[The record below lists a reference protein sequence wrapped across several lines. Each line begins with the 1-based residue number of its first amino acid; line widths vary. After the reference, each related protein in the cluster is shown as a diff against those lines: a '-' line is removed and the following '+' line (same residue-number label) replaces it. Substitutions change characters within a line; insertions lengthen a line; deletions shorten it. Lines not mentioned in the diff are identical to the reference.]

1 MAIGKRKVLKKEHRD
16 RLIDVLSEVHP
27 RFGESSNAPG
37 FASGPSTV
45 KGELDGKPFTAT
57 FGEKDV
63 FLVVLPKPVAKTVGL
78 SPTNRPG
85 AICVWDPVTG
95 EIYCSDQE

>member
-1 MAIGKRKVLKKEHRD
+1 M
-16 RLIDVLSEVHP
+16 
-27 RFGESSNAPG
+27 
-37 FASGPSTV
+37 
-45 KGELDGKPFTAT
+45 DGKPFTAS

-85 AICVWDPVTG
+85 AIGVWDPVTG
-95 EIYCSDQE
+95 DIYCSDQE